1 MVEIEDEI
9 PEEIELP
16 DTFED
21 NESENPLCAVEDA
34 LDAYG
39 RIRREAD
46 GIVNFEDFLALK
58 EIILRQSLRLFAPK
72 KFILTE
78 QKIAALRE
86 QNEKEYLKLAHVLRL
101 EYQKCLLI
109 ITKKACEETTIRPDA
124 FQQTMRHYLEDP
136 DKRDELEQMEK
147 RVKKSVEGKKITQT
161 MDQILKAS
169 TFEHKLQRD
178 LTAKL
183 NQLALV
189 KP

>member
-101 EYQKCLLI
+101 EY
-109 ITKKACEETTIRPDA
+109 
-124 FQQTMRHYLEDP
+124 
-136 DKRDELEQMEK
+136 
-147 RVKKSVEGKKITQT
+147 
-161 MDQILKAS
+161 
-169 TFEHKLQRD
+169 
-178 LTAKL
+178 
-183 NQLALV
+183 
-189 KP
+189 